1 MSVIES
7 QWFGN
12 CLYQVQVLFIPLKV
26 SIPVHE
32 ENTQNEYR
40 YKSSEV
46 DAYSLLNKRV
56 V

>member
-1 MSVIES
+1 MSLPSSSSVYS
-7 QWFGN
+7 AQSMYN
-12 CLYQVQVLFIPLKV
+12 
-26 SIPVHE
+26 E

-46 DAYSLLNKRV
+46 DAYSLVNKRV